1 VPEDAE
7 LPDRLPPV
15 LSVIYLTFTEGHSST
30 AGDDL
35 IREDLCA
42 EAIRLARLLAELMPD
57 EPEAVGLLA
66 LLLLTESRR
75 AARTAADGTPVLL
88 PDQDRTRWDS
98 ALVAEGQALVRA
110 CLRRNSP
117 GPYQIQAAIN
127 AVHSDAPTAADTDW
141 RQILALYDQLH
152 RLAPTP
158 IVALNRAVA
167 LAEIDGPQAGLAA
180 VDDLP
185 LADYRFFHA
194 TRASFLER
202 LGRGPEAVT
211 AYRRALD
218 LASNEAERGL
228 LRTRLENLGDLSI
241 S

>member
-1 VPEDAE
+1 
-7 LPDRLPPV
+7 
-15 LSVIYLTFTEGHSST
+15 
-30 AGDDL
+30 
-35 IREDLCA
+35 
-42 EAIRLARLLAELMPD
+42 
-57 EPEAVGLLA
+57 
-66 LLLLTESRR
+66 
-75 AARTAADGTPVLL
+75 
-88 PDQDRTRWDS
+88 
-98 ALVAEGQALVRA
+98 
-110 CLRRNSP
+110 
-117 GPYQIQAAIN
+117 
-127 AVHSDAPTAADTDW
+127 
-141 RQILALYDQLH
+141 
-152 RLAPTP
+152 
-158 IVALNRAVA
+158 VALNRAVA